1 MLQSIFIS
9 IADTLVDASFYL
21 LIGFIL
27 AGILRSL
34 FTVEM
39 LGKHLGDSSWR
50 SVWKA
55 ALIGVPLP
63 LCSCSVVPVGIS
75 LKKNGASN
83 GATMSF
89 LVSTPET
96 GVDSIAVSYA
106 FLDPIMTIIRPI
118 AAFITAIVSGS
129 LENIFGSQK
138 QSDTVQQ
145 SDAPQT
151 SCNCSTN
158 CNNEADKTVESRFDR
173 LKSGIVYAFTDL
185 LGDVAYYLL
194 LGLIA
199 SGILSAIIPENFFID
214 VMHSPLVN
222 MMIMLAVGIPI
233 YVCASASTPIAAALI
248 MKGITPGAALI
259 FLLAGPATNISTIAL
274 VRSKLGQRSLIIYL
288 FSIAMIALAMG
299 SLTDSV
305 YSYFD
310 IKPQVSIGTMHDVIP
325 ESIHI
330 ISAVIFLPILL
341 LACFR
346 EIRHRFFK

>member
-1 MLQSIFIS
+1 
-9 IADTLVDASFYL
+9 
-21 LIGFIL
+21 
-27 AGILRSL
+27 
-34 FTVEM
+34 
-39 LGKHLGDSSWR
+39 
-50 SVWKA
+50 
-55 ALIGVPLP
+55 
-63 LCSCSVVPVGIS
+63 
-75 LKKNGASN
+75 
-83 GATMSF
+83 
-89 LVSTPET
+89 
-96 GVDSIAVSYA
+96 
-106 FLDPIMTIIRPI
+106 
-118 AAFITAIVSGS
+118 
-129 LENIFGSQK
+129 
-138 QSDTVQQ
+138 
-145 SDAPQT
+145 
-151 SCNCSTN
+151 
-158 CNNEADKTVESRFDR
+158 
-173 LKSGIVYAFTDL
+173 
-185 LGDVAYYLL
+185 
-194 LGLIA
+194 
-199 SGILSAIIPENFFID
+199 
-214 VMHSPLVN
+214 
-222 MMIMLAVGIPI
+222 MIMLAVGIPI